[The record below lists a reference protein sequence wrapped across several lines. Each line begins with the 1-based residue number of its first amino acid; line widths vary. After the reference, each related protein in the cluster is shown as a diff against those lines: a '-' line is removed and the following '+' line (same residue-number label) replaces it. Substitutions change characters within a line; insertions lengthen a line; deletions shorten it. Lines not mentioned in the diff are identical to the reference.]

1 MKNYSFG
8 TPLSIRWHF
17 AKPDGTPFDLGG
29 FSYRL
34 KYRCGRGTGY
44 AQSTLLP
51 SLGNVLVWT
60 FPAEEQRFTGIYDL
74 ELTLFEG
81 GRKHSV
87 CKYVGA
93 FSLEKKL
100 PEAQVVHE
108 IVSGINQT
116 PAESLDGPAAV
127 IDATLNDLEYT
138 DETVPEIVDLFT
150 AAEWFACSYVM
161 PMAGSDGYWRYNGE
175 VIRDDKGTPVRWKPN
190 IVVTD
195 EVPALGDTEE
205 GVIYRIMDGQEFTDY
220 AMVDGDIVSVDSG
233 RLLDLE
239 AKVNNLK
246 AEDVAYNGSLPAST
260 VKEALDNVARN
271 KASQSQVDTMMTTKA
286 DKSQVATLNQDVVQ
300 MGYDLTQKA
309 SKAKV
314 EELEETV
321 TSHGERLCTIDDV
334 LGTKAT
340 VGELANVNSAVAV
353 NAQGIV
359 DVNERIDSLK
369 AQDIFYKGGGTV
381 QTAIDKVRTNKQEKL
396 VSGENIKTINGDP
409 VLGNGNIEIQ
419 GVLTQ
424 GDALMSVV
432 PTAGD
437 THAYGLKSVALGQTT
452 MAGNPDKIIVERN
465 DPRRGD
471 EDAGYGAFASGIMS
485 YAKGRA
491 AFAEGENTEAI
502 GAQSHAEGNHT
513 KANGKVAHAE
523 GSYTEANGEHSH
535 AEGHE
540 TKANKRYSHAE
551 GGNTIADG
559 DYSHTEGKD
568 TRTGKGASHA
578 EGLGTETSN
587 TAEHAE
593 GKYNKSNTG
602 TMHSVGIGT
611 SATKRKNAFEVM
623 DNGDIYAIGIGG
635 YDGTNPSSA
644 TRLQDSLGGGSEV
657 IEIPY
662 VNSTTDQATV
672 KEVCMTLAANPN
684 GKFVVVEGSKKR
696 DVVAINDISQP
707 SFNFY
712 NFYLTVADDSDKWL
726 EQISVYGA
734 DESETVP
741 SSFWGASNNSIKNAI
756 PSISGLQKE
765 TYRQN
770 VLTSSKTNYPSS
782 KGVIDYVSG
791 QLSPI
796 YTQLGQKASVDVVNG
811 FVITL
816 TGAIGGKADKMR
828 YDSTFDPG
836 LINLE
841 CEPNTY
847 YYITELLDNSHY
859 IMVYTQMQPTDEV
872 VIEFFTGA
880 TAPTLEWQDVA
891 FWVGGD
897 PVIEANKHYLV
908 SVVKGIGIIVE
919 V

>member
-286 DKSQVATLNQDVVQ
+286 DKSQVATLNQDVAQ

-314 EELEETV
+314 EDLEETV

-381 QTAIDKVRTNKQEKL
+381 QTAIDKVRTNKQDKL
-396 VSGENIKTINGDP
+396 VSGENIKTINGQP
-409 VLGNGNIEIQ
+409 ILGSGNIEIQ
-419 GVLTQ
+419 G
-424 GDALMSVV
+424 
-432 PTAGD
+432 
-437 THAYGLKSVALGQTT
+437 
-452 MAGNPDKIIVERN
+452 
-465 DPRRGD
+465 
-471 EDAGYGAFASGIMS
+471 
-485 YAKGRA
+485 
-491 AFAEGENTEAI
+491 
-502 GAQSHAEGNHT
+502 
-513 KANGKVAHAE
+513 
-523 GSYTEANGEHSH
+523 
-535 AEGHE
+535 
-540 TKANKRYSHAE
+540 
-551 GGNTIADG
+551 
-559 DYSHTEGKD
+559 
-568 TRTGKGASHA
+568 
-578 EGLGTETSN
+578 
-587 TAEHAE
+587 
-593 GKYNKSNTG
+593 
-602 TMHSVGIGT
+602 
-611 SATKRKNAFEVM
+611 
-623 DNGDIYAIGIGG
+623 
-635 YDGTNPSSA
+635 
-644 TRLQDSLGGGSEV
+644 GGSKV
-657 IEIPY
+657 IEIPILNS
-662 VNSTTDQATV
+662 NSTQ
-672 KEVCMTLAANPN
+672 EEIAA
-684 GKFVVVEGSKKR
+684 
-696 DVVAINDISQP
+696 
-707 SFNFY
+707 
-712 NFYLTVADDSDKWL
+712 VADVLLNHRDATIIVVSEL
-726 EQISVYGA
+726 ERRLVTDIQIFEVQSFYVLYYNYLDNNDLATYAWIQYFG
-734 DESETVP
+734 TYQCG
-741 SSFWGASNNSIKNAI
+741 SSSLRGMI

-770 VLTSSKTNYPSS
+770 VITNSTTNYPSS

-791 QLSPI
+791 VRTSIMQDVSGFLDLKENKKSILPLPTGGFQLWALNPDCYNVCDTPLTSDDEITIFPI
-796 YTQLGQKASVDVVNG
+796 GGRQQEHTLRFSVAEG
-811 FVITL
+811 ATPTL
-816 TGAIGGKADKMR
+816 TWA
-828 YDSTFDPG
+828 
-836 LINLE
+836 N
-841 CEPNTY
+841 N
-847 YYITELLDNSHY
+847 IT
-859 IMVYTQMQPTDEV
+859 
-872 VIEFFTGA
+872 A
-880 TAPTLEWQDVA
+880 
-891 FWVGGD
+891 WVGGA
-897 PVIEANKHYLV
+897 PTIEGGKTYLV
-908 SVVKGIGIIVE
+908 SIQDGIGIIVE